1 LGDYSLRIALPAAMA
16 TINTTTMQNVPSLL
30 AVSMVITMRR
40 YYCAH
45 FQMMEVPGFHKSH

>member
-40 YYCAH
+40 YYRAH